1 MSDWIQIEKLFLSA
15 GELPAPDRHAFLL
28 MACAGDRALLE
39 EVESLLLHDTGGTV
53 PLAEIVRRGVDSVAE
68 SEVFAGRRIGAYKIT
83 ETLGSGG
90 MGSVHLGVRDDD
102 RFHKKVA
109 IKFIRYGMH
118 SPGTVERFLRE
129 RQILANLDHPYIA
142 KLLDGGETEEGTPYF
157 VMEYVA
163 GTPVDEYCKSRQL
176 STGQRCEM
184 FRRICEAVAC
194 AHRNLIVHRDLKPGN
209 ILVNAEGMPI
219 LLDFGIAKLLDGG
232 TARNAN
238 LTAGPWMLTPDYASP
253 EQVRGLPTTTAS
265 DIYSL
270 GIVLYQLLTGRKPYH
285 VDPGGPLELERAI
298 CQTLPPRPSAVCT
311 DRGLAG
317 DLDNIVLMALRK
329 EPERRYSSV
338 EQFSED
344 VRRYL
349 RGLPVIA
356 RDDTFGY
363 RAGKFV
369 RRNRAGVLVGCIAAA
384 GLIGATLITAREA
397 RRAEQARQVAE
408 SERAVAVQQTQRAVK
423 AQMVADRA
431 SASATA
437 RAQEAETE
445 RQRAQKRLGQLVEL
459 AQASLFHV
467 QETLERVPGGLE
479 ARRDVIETTVQYLD
493 GLAAESKN
501 DTGLLDLL
509 GSGYTQIG
517 DVLGLPGFPN
527 LGDRDG
533 ALKAYAKARGIFT
546 RLEQAN
552 PGDLSARLQD
562 LGIRQRMG
570 IIKESTGDTR
580 GAIVEYR
587 ASLKIAVHVASEHP
601 KDWKVMSQPGMIEH
615 YLALALLK
623 LHDPTANEHVRDEIR
638 VYEAATLLA
647 PKEREPR
654 LGLAGGHANLAR
666 MLADEHNL
674 AGALAEL
681 RLALVTRENLL
692 EQLPNDAV
700 LKSGVASN
708 YERIAVTL
716 GAPWQPSLEDRRA
729 AMAAIGRAIPLRME
743 LFAADGANRKAKS
756 DVAQVLTWAGAMEP
770 DPQAALPGLRRA
782 VALFAELRALDPK
795 QVIYVEQDALAHEY
809 MGRHLEAQGNFAEA
823 AAAYGQSLSAKQS
836 ASVAERL
843 AECERRLNA
852 GR

>member
-1 MSDWIQIEKLFLSA
+1 MSDWTRVEKLFLSA
-15 GELPAPDRHAFLL
+15 GEMPTADRHAFLL
-28 MACAGDRALLE
+28 NACAGDRTLLE
-39 EVESLLLHDTGGTV
+39 EVESLLVHDTGGTV
-53 PLAEIVRRGVDSVAE
+53 PLAEIVRRGANSVVE

-90 MGSVHLGVRDDD
+90 MGSVHLGVRADD
-102 RFHKKVA
+102 RFNKKVA

-118 SPGTVERFLRE
+118 SPGTVDRFLRE

-142 KLLDGGETEEGTPYF
+142 KLLDGGETEDGTPYF

-163 GTPVDEYCKSRQL
+163 GTPVDEYCERQHL
-176 STGQRCEM
+176 STEQRCEM

-209 ILVNAEGMPI
+209 ILVNAEAMPV

-232 TARNAN
+232 AGPDADR
-238 LTAGPWMLTPDYASP
+238 TAGPWMLTPDYASP
-253 EQVRGLPTTTAS
+253 EQVRGLATTTAS

-270 GIVLYQLLTGRKPYH
+270 GIVLYQLLTGGKPYH
-285 VDPGGPLELERAI
+285 FDSTRPLELERAI
-298 CQTLPPRPSAVCT
+298 CETQPARPSSVRAN
-311 DRGLAG
+311 RGLAG

-338 EQFSED
+338 DQFSED

-369 RRNRAGVLVGCIAAA
+369 RRNRTGVLVGCVAAASLIAA
-384 GLIGATLITAREA
+384 TVITAREA

-408 SERAVAVQQTQRAVK
+408 SQRAVAVQQTQRAVR
-423 AQMVADRA
+423 AQAVADRA

-437 RAQEAETE
+437 RAEEAETE

-501 DTGLLDLL
+501 DTALLDLL

-533 ALKAYAKARGIFT
+533 ALAAYAKARSIFT
-546 RLEQAN
+546 RLEQVN
-552 PGDLSARLQD
+552 PSDLSARLQD
-562 LGIRQRMG
+562 LGIRQRTG
-570 IIKESTGDTR
+570 IIKESTGDTT
-580 GAIVEYR
+580 GAIMEYR
-587 ASLKIAVHVASEHP
+587 ASLRMAVGVAREHP
-601 KDWKVMSQPGMIEH
+601 KDWKVMTQPGMIEH

-623 LHDPTANEHVRDEIR
+623 MHDPSAKDHVREEIR

-654 LGLAGGHANLAR
+654 TGLAGAHGNLAR
-666 MLADEHNL
+666 MLADERNL

-681 RLALVTRENLL
+681 RLALTAREDLL
-692 EQLPNDAV
+692 QQLPNDAV

-708 YERIAVTL
+708 HERIAITL

-729 AMAAIGRAIPLRME
+729 AMAEIGNSIPLRME
-743 LFAADGANRKAKS
+743 LFAADASNRKAKS
-756 DVAQVLTWAGAMEP
+756 DVAQVLTWAGAIEP
-770 DPQAALPGLRRA
+770 DPQAALPNLRRA
-782 VALFAELRALDPK
+782 VTMLAELRAVDPK

-823 AAAYGQSLSAKQS
+823 VIAYKQSLSAKQS
-836 ASVAERL
+836 ATVAATL

-852 GR
+852 GN